1 MPALRRDRRG
11 HDRPERGPGLDK
23 YDPPLLPGGFHQTD
37 LVGLHR
43 LCVEYF
49 PKSAAR
55 ARLME
60 TLSTIFR
67 SINDSSISARLW
79 IGGGFLT
86 EKENPEDVE
95 LTMIVKETSFKIL
108 TANQRAFFDW
118 FRSTSLYL
126 EHRCYT
132 YALVLDDTRDDWE
145 VLQRYWLRQ
154 YGFDDQRRKKA
165 IAEILVPKPP
175 L

>member
-1 MPALRRDRRG
+1 MPALGIDRR
-11 HDRPERGPGLDK
+11 RERSERGTKGLEK

-49 PKSAAR
+49 PKSTAR

-67 SINDSSISARLW
+67 SINDASISARLW

-95 LTMIVKETSFKIL
+95 LTMI
-108 TANQRAFFDW
+108 
-118 FRSTSLYL
+118 
-126 EHRCYT
+126 
-132 YALVLDDTRDDWE
+132 
-145 VLQRYWLRQ
+145 
-154 YGFDDQRRKKA
+154 
-165 IAEILVPKPP
+165 
-175 L
+175 